1 MNFIYLRKL
10 LTSSSMKLELFVD
23 VDLETLYGLM
33 SMTSSSST
41 LPLFFFICFLFIYNS
56 WIFYMFSS
64 TYVLFLSLYLF
75 SLSANILW
83 IWNTRSSILL
93 WTRLS
98 RLQKVD
104 LAFSYFLIFIFIFI
118 WFIVIFLFLK
128 LRIRV
133 SDNIT

>member
-1 MNFIYLRKL
+1 MNFIYLRRL

-64 TYVLFLSLYLF
+64 TYVLSLPLYLF

-83 IWNTRSSILL
+83 IWNTQSSILL

-118 WFIVIFLFLK
+118 WFIVIFLFLE
-128 LRIRV
+128 LRIKV
-133 SDNIT
+133 SNNIT